1 MHEAS
6 GEGAM
11 SDQALLLSV
20 LARRRSRLHRFALG
34 LLVFVATLLAA
45 LTGGSAQKVESVRLA
60 TLNAYPRPP
69 IFKCANAIFAD
80 CLPQISGEAEAQA
93 GHLTDTILKDTDC
106 FDIIAINETWDEDA
120 KKA

>member
-1 MHEAS
+1 
-6 GEGAM
+6 M

-45 LTGGSAQKVESVRLA
+45 LTGGSAQKVELVRVA
-60 TLNAYPRPP
+60 IFNAYPLPP
-69 IFKCANAIFAD
+69 IFKCANPQVTD
-80 CLPQISGEAEAQA
+80 CLLQINGEAEARA
-93 GHLTDTILKDTDC
+93 GHLADTILKDTDR